1 MVNQGDVIRINSI
14 KADLLVLSKETFN
27 KSGVAIVCPVLQD
40 DAYGALNIRIFYD
53 KYEGI
58 THPEGIRA
66 FDLSAR
72 HYRLLGQISFSDIQ
86 NVTDAIQSIFD
97 YYPFSLS

>member
-27 KSGVAIVCPVLQD
+27 KSGFAIVCPVLQD

-72 HYRLLGQISFSDIQ
+72 HYRSSRRYSGI
-86 NVTDAIQSIFD
+86 
-97 YYPFSLS
+97 

>member
-27 KSGVAIVCPVLQD
+27 KSGFAIVCPVLQD

-72 HYRLLGQISFSDIQ
+72 HYRSTISMKASLIQKVFGHLIFQPDI
-86 NVTDAIQSIFD
+86 IG
-97 YYPFSLS
+97 Y